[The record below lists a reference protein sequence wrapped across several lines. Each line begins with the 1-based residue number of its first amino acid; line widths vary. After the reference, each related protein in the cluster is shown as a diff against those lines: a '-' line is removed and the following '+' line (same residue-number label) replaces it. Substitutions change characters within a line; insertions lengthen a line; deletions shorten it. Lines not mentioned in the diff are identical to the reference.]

1 MKFNR
6 FTKLSTIILFGL
18 PVGRSILPFAI
29 LRTTMVMAGSREGRE
44 LVGPEGGLRKE
55 TPYLENS
62 AMAFMCGSTSIYAL
76 YVNAVGHALG

>member
-1 MKFNR
+1 
-6 FTKLSTIILFGL
+6 
-18 PVGRSILPFAI
+18 
-29 LRTTMVMAGSREGRE
+29 MVMAGSREGRE